1 MFLTVTKHLLFLDEN
16 VCAWLSMAA
25 SPWVAHEFSY
35 TVTISGND
43 REAIFSDCVSY
54 PILI

>member
-1 MFLTVTKHLLFLDEN
+1 MLIMVFFSDES

-25 SPWVAHEFSY
+25 SPWIAHEFSY

-43 REAIFSDCVSY
+43 REAIFSDCVSIEY
-54 PILI
+54 Q